1 MCMSNELLERPTAIP
16 DERMFRSPIWST
28 WARYKCDVTQQK
40 VLEFADEIEK
50 HGFTHSQ
57 LELDDMYTTKY
68 GEMDFDPAKFP
79 DPKAMV
85 AELKRRGFRF
95 TAWMHPFAN
104 CDSVAF
110 AETAMPADL
119 WVKNPRK
126 LQVPAIASWW
136 QGTVV
141 SLGTVRLVPV
151 HMYRPIFVR
160 ISRTGSRTS
169 GRDQQQGARLV
180 LAASA
185 QLPARVRHRLLQ
197 VRRWR
202 DDLAAAWWRH

>member
-1 MCMSNELLERPTAIP
+1 MNNELFERPAAIP

-68 GEMDFDPAKFP
+68 GEMDFDPVKFP

-110 AETAMPADL
+110 NETAMPAVL

-126 LQVPAIASWW
+126 PQVPAIASWW
-136 QGTVV
+136 QGTVT
-141 SLGTVRLVPV
+141 SQGLAYML
-151 HMYRPIFVR
+151 HIYRPISALYPR
-160 ISRTGSRTS
+160 SGSWTA
-169 GRDQQQGARLV
+169 GRDKQQGARLV
-180 LAASA
+180 LAAFA

-197 VRRWR
+197 VRRRR